1 MLADIECTK
10 KIEIIQA
17 DGLYLVKIKS
27 PKPGETYGHEEA
39 ETLRAFSSL
48 SELLPFVGNTIPEPT
63 MDGFAPK
70 KPEA

>member
-17 DGLYLVKIKS
+17 DGLYLVKVKS
-27 PKPGETYGHEEA
+27 PKPGDTYGHEEA

-48 SELLPFVGNTIPEPT
+48 SELLPFVGNTMPEPT
-63 MDGFAPK
+63 TEDLLGEN
-70 KPEA
+70 PEA